1 MILILT
7 TSYCFSA
14 NAVVEIFK
22 RLSLPTFRLD
32 VDRYWEYKFLF
43 SDNQFEIVNTQGD
56 ILHSHEINYVVI
68 YKARLPIDEEFPPDL
83 NITDVKWVR
92 STLNYVVSSLARWA
106 IQKSFLKLW
115 TPYEIIY
122 PKTFQMDIAKK
133 YFNVPAYKIH
143 WGFFMEPRDVI
154 VKPLIGRPLE
164 NKGSFYAKVLNANL
178 LSSDYPWFT
187 QEIASGNR
195 DATVL
200 YINGRVHCYQFATKR
215 EGLTDWRTT
224 QGTDANRWE
233 QWKAGGEFEDR
244 VRAYMREMGLKFG
257 RLDFIIGGKKPQFL
271 EVNPCGQFGWLDDK
285 QQTLHQEVVEAIL
298 DPSSVITL

>member
-68 YKARLPIDEEFPPDL
+68 YKARLPIDEEFHPDL

-133 YFNVPAYKIH
+133 NWVMKGLIYIPKVYLPQVMGIF
-143 WGFFMEPRDVI
+143 I
-154 VKPLIGRPLE
+154 VLLI
-164 NKGSFYAKVLNANL
+164 
-178 LSSDYPWFT
+178 
-187 QEIASGNR
+187 
-195 DATVL
+195 
-200 YINGRVHCYQFATKR
+200 
-215 EGLTDWRTT
+215 
-224 QGTDANRWE
+224 
-233 QWKAGGEFEDR
+233 
-244 VRAYMREMGLKFG
+244 
-257 RLDFIIGGKKPQFL
+257 L
-271 EVNPCGQFGWLDDK
+271 EVIQIWYQKIIFL
-285 QQTLHQEVVEAIL
+285 
-298 DPSSVITL
+298 